1 MMIFFENL
9 FGYLLTQYLI
19 AEHYAD
25 KAYAALWGLI
35 VRVAVPVVAVV
46 VGMWVI
52 NAYIDAPRLNL
63 FVFFLGTPVILFLA
77 FAPRVQVMG
86 IVSAIL
92 LKKQAGAIT
101 AEKIREGVESWYSV
115 ARAVLM
121 WFWVVSGFLS
131 TMPFANSPS
140 VFWLIAAMSLVAMVV
155 ISHYHLDGKWLPW
168 LILAYVT
175 GVTVLGFVELVPK
188 EVLARTTTEKSTRVA
203 EVAKQERVIPV
214 QLVLPANGVAVTEH
228 LLLCS
233 VLSFTD
239 EQMKK
244 VRQARDGEMDKFIS
258 KHEIDIPFTVWYYD
272 TNGGCE
278 SEYHRLKALRL
289 FR

>member
-1 MMIFFENL
+1 MIVVENL
-9 FGYLLTQYLI
+9 FRYLLTQYLI
-19 AEHYAD
+19 GEHHAD
-25 KAYAALWGLI
+25 KAYARLWGLI
-35 VRVAVPVVAVV
+35 TKVSLWV
-46 VGMWVI
+46 VGVTIAMWAI
-52 NAYIDAPRLNL
+52 NAYVAMPRLNL
-63 FVFFLGTPVILFLA
+63 FFFYLGTPVILFLV
-77 FAPRVQVMG
+77 FAPRVQVVG
-86 IVSAIL
+86 LTVSIL
-92 LKKQAGAIT
+92 GTKLGGASLAESIKK
-101 AEKIREGVESWYSV
+101 GVGSWYNV
-115 ARAVLM
+115 VRAALM

-140 VFWLIAAMSLVAMVV
+140 VFWLIAAMSLVGMVV
-155 ISHYHLDGKWLPW
+155 ILHFQLAGKWLPW

-188 EVLARTTTEKSTRVA
+188 EVLARTTTEKSTRVT
-203 EVAKQERVIPV
+203 EVAKRERVIPV
-214 QLVLPANGVAVTEH
+214 RLVLPANGVAVTEH

-272 TNGGCE
+272 TNGNCE
-278 SEYHRLKALRL
+278 GEFRRLKELRL
-289 FR
+289 FK